1 MRPIAM
7 SVLFMLTTLAPGAAS
22 AEAVAE
28 PERLAFERL
37 QAIAAS
43 NPAYEVALG
52 REVAQLVMGLWD
64 HPVYRHPVA
73 TVLNL
78 EGGRL
83 DRIFNRATLEG
94 EGEREALPNFG
105 RVDARLLR
113 GGQPTAAGFRKLRD
127 LGVRT
132 IVSLRFEEPDDAA
145 TVADLGLRYLYLPVP
160 DTDRPTDDQVRRFLA
175 LQRELDAGQIYV
187 HCAWGV
193 NRTGTMVAL
202 WRIQRGWSPERALAE
217 AEKYGFD
224 ERRLKAD
231 LPAALIR
238 GFRRLDPAP

>member
-1 MRPIAM
+1 MRPMAM
-7 SVLFMLTTLAPGAAS
+7 SFLLTLATLAPAATA
-22 AEAVAE
+22 AELPVD
-28 PERLAFERL
+28 PDRLAFERL
-37 QAIAAS
+37 QALAARK
-43 NPAYEVALG
+43 PAYDAVVG
-52 REVAQLVMGLWD
+52 REVARLVMGLWD

-78 EGGRL
+78 DGGFL

-94 EGEREALPNFG
+94 EGEREDLPNFG
-105 RVDARLLR
+105 TVDGRLLR
-113 GGQPTAAGFRKLRD
+113 GGQPTAAGFRKLYD

-132 IVSLRFEEPDDAA
+132 VVNLRMEEPDEAP
-145 TVADLGLRYLYLPVP
+145 TVADLGMCYLYLPVP

-175 LQRELDAGQIYV
+175 LQREPGAGKIYV

-193 NRTGTMVAL
+193 NRTGTMAAL
-202 WRIQRGWSPERALAE
+202 WRIQNGWTNQRALVE

-224 ERRLKAD
+224 ERRLMAD
-231 LPAALIR
+231 RPAALIR